1 MIRTYKTEPLIEID
15 WTVGPI
21 PVSDGIGKEVI
32 IRYSTDIQNNGEFFT
47 DSNGRQLL
55 SRIRDYRPTFEINMT
70 EPTAQNYYPVNSK
83 ILIRDEAGSEL
94 GVLVDRS
101 QGGGSIQDGSVEL
114 MVHRYNKKNQVFPG
128 IFLILFLFPRRLLD
142 DDAFGVGEALNET
155 EFGVGLVARGKHWVL
170 RNSEPEVATAEHRLR
185 AMELFYQPLLI
196 FNSQISPEISLNT
209 SVPENLHILSLERIF
224 PGFDPEG
231 EYLLLRVEHIFQVDE
246 HPIYS
251 QSTTLNIR
259 KLHN

>member
-1 MIRTYKTEPLIEID
+1 MIEID

-55 SRIRDYRPTFEINMT
+55 GRIRNYRPTFEINMT

-114 MVHRYNKKNQVFPG
+114 MVHR
-128 IFLILFLFPRRLLD
+128 
-142 DDAFGVGEALNET
+142 
-155 EFGVGLVARGKHWVL
+155 
-170 RNSEPEVATAEHRLR
+170 
-185 AMELFYQPLLI
+185 
-196 FNSQISPEISLNT
+196 
-209 SVPENLHILSLERIF
+209 
-224 PGFDPEG
+224 
-231 EYLLLRVEHIFQVDE
+231 
-246 HPIYS
+246 
-251 QSTTLNIR
+251 
-259 KLHN
+259 

>member
-114 MVHRYNKKNQVFPG
+114 MVHRYNKKNKFFQEFFSFYFF
-128 IFLILFLFPRRLLD
+128 FL
-142 DDAFGVGEALNET
+142 GV
-155 EFGVGLVARGKHWVL
+155 
-170 RNSEPEVATAEHRLR
+170 
-185 AMELFYQPLLI
+185 Y
-196 FNSQISPEISLNT
+196 
-209 SVPENLHILSLERIF
+209 
-224 PGFDPEG
+224 
-231 EYLLLRVEHIFQVDE
+231 
-246 HPIYS
+246 
-251 QSTTLNIR
+251 
-259 KLHN
+259 